1 MNNYLL
7 IDLEDGSIP
16 LTRVVA
22 EDMVDALCKAIKGLT
37 TDKILT
43 VEDIC
48 ESLAIELK
56 EITNMTTY
64 E

>member
-1 MNNYLL
+1 MNDYLL
-7 IDLEDGSIP
+7 IDKEDAIP

-22 EDMVDALCKAIKGLT
+22 QTKEEALWKTIKGLVK
-37 TDKILT
+37 DKILT

-48 ESLAIELK
+48 ESLSIELR
-56 EITNMTTY
+56 EITDMTTY

>member
-1 MNNYLL
+1 MNDYLL
-7 IDLEDGSIP
+7 IDKEDAIP

-22 EDMVDALCKAIKGLT
+22 QTKEEALWKAIKGLVE
-37 TDKILT
+37 DKILT

-48 ESLAIELK
+48 ESLSIELR
-56 EITNMTTY
+56 EFTDMNTY

>member
-16 LTRVVA
+16 LTRIIA
-22 EDMVDALCKAIKGLT
+22 EDKTDALCKAIKGLI

-48 ESLAIELK
+48 ESLSIELK

>member
-1 MNNYLL
+1 MNDYLL
-7 IDLEDGSIP
+7 IDIENAIP

-22 EDMVDALCKAIKGLT
+22 QTKEEALWKTIRGLVK
-37 TDKILT
+37 DKILT

-48 ESLAIELK
+48 ESLSIELR